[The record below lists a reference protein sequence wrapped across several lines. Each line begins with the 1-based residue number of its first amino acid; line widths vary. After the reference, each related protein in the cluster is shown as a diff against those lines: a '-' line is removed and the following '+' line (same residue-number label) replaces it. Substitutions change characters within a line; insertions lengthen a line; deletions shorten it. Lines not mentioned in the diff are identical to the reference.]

1 MIRINKVKIINVKNL
16 TVDSSFCSRSY
27 MLTGF
32 TNWEKGFATLVYLTN
47 GREGFWG
54 VLEWIKL
61 FHRTS
66 QRIYVIL
73 NIRTTYPTITT
84 DGQQDKFKAGIFRN
98 IQ

>member
-47 GREGFWG
+47 GREGF
-54 VLEWIKL
+54 
-61 FHRTS
+61 
-66 QRIYVIL
+66 
-73 NIRTTYPTITT
+73 
-84 DGQQDKFKAGIFRN
+84 
-98 IQ
+98 